1 MQKENFRIKR
11 ILKDSNKMPEFAE
24 AYTLSNDLR
33 KYVGLGVLSY
43 DSVGTTRFPKIKK
56 LGILTKVSQY
66 GKVIILDFE
75 ENLKVV
81 RLGVHLGMT
90 GRVSSSPLQGEIKV
104 RIEFED
110 EKVLHF
116 YDTRKFGWV
125 KIWEE
130 PEGLELK
137 ENILN
142 RNYQKEIIKKLQNR
156 KTKIFT
162 LLIKQNIARG
172 VGSYLAQES
181 LFHSGVHPAKTM
193 LDKNDSEKIVKA
205 LNMIINKAIKLKGAT
220 MRDYFTLDG
229 EKGEMQKHFKI
240 YGREGERCYLCN
252 DVVEKLKINGRG
264 VCFCPNCQV
273 LPAL

>member
-1 MQKENFRIKR
+1 
-11 ILKDSNKMPEFAE
+11 MPEFAE
-24 AYTLSNDLR
+24 VFTLSNDLK
-33 KYVGLGVLSY
+33 KYVGLEVLSY
-43 DSVGTTRFPKIKK
+43 DSVGTTRFPKINE
-56 LGILTKVSQY
+56 LGTLTKVSQY

-81 RLGVHLGMT
+81 RIGVHLGMT

-104 RIEFED
+104 RIEFRD
-110 EKVLHF
+110 GQVLHF
-116 YDTRKFGWV
+116 YDNRKFGWV
-125 KIWEE
+125 KIWDSQ
-130 PEGLELK
+130 PGLELK
-137 ENILN
+137 DDILN
-142 RNYQKEIIKKLQNR
+142 RNYQKEITKKLQNR
-156 KTKIFT
+156 KTKIFA
-162 LLIKQNIARG
+162 LLIKQDVARG

-205 LNMIINKAIKLKGAT
+205 LNLIINKAIKLKGAT

-229 EKGEMQKHFKI
+229 GRGEMQKHFKI
-240 YGREGERCYLCN
+240 YGREGEKCFICN
-252 DVVEKLKINGRG
+252 AVVEKIKINGRG